1 MGQLISIRRPDGG
14 TCPAYVNTDAGAGA
28 PGVVVIQEWWGLNE
42 QIKKTADRFAKAGY
56 RALVPDLYRGKLAS
70 NADEA
75 SHMMNHLD
83 FADAADQDLQG
94 AVNHLRAESKGAVSA
109 AGPRIG
115 VAGFCMGGALTILSA
130 LRVKGVAAGACF
142 YGIPPKAFANPADLA
157 IPMILHFA
165 NTDDWCTPKL
175 VDELEAELRRSKSK
189 FELYR
194 YDAEHAFMNEARP
207 EVYEPKSAQLAWDR
221 TQKFFDQA
229 LARQAT

>member
-14 TCPAYVNTDAGAGA
+14 TCPAYLNTDAGACA
-28 PGVVVIQEWWGLNE
+28 PGVVVVHEWCGLIE

-70 NADEA
+70 DADEA
-75 SHMMNHLD
+75 SHMMNHLN
-83 FADAADQDLQG
+83 FADAADQDIQG
-94 AVNHLRAESKGAVSA
+94 AVNHLRAESKTGS

-115 VAGFCMGGALTILSA
+115 VTGFCMGGALTILSA
-130 LRVKGVAAGACF
+130 LRVKGVDVGGCF
-142 YGIPPKAFANPADLA
+142 YGIPPKAFANPADIA

-175 VDELEAELRRSKSK
+175 IDDLEADLRKSKSK

-221 TQKFFDQA
+221 TLKFFDGA
-229 LARQAT
+229 LARTAR